1 MPTMNVSLPEDLA
14 NFVMAQVDEEN
25 GYTSQSEV
33 VRDAL
38 RLMRQ
43 RSEKIRV
50 LRDALDVGLSD
61 VRAGRT
67 EPLTESLLR
76 EITSRAKAPLSKKRR
91 VPKS

>member
-1 MPTMNVSLPEDLA
+1 MNVSLPEDLA

-43 RSEKIRV
+43 RAEKMKF
-50 LRDALDVGLSD
+50 LRDAVDVGLD
-61 VRAGRT
+61 DLRNGRT
-67 EPLTESLLR
+67 EPLTEALLR
-76 EITSRAKAPLSKKRR
+76 EMTNRAENPAGKKRR
-91 VPKS
+91 VTKT

>member
-1 MPTMNVSLPEDLA
+1 MNVSLPEDLA